1 MTATRDVLQELA
13 PTGRIRAAIN
23 FGNPVL
29 AQKDAVTGEPRGV
42 SVDIANEL
50 SRRMGIALEFVTFDA
65 AGKVFAA
72 LSQDKWDV
80 AFLAIDPNR
89 AKEIDFTAPY
99 VIIEG
104 AYMVPTGSPIT
115 RMNEVDRSGV
125 RIAVGAGSA
134 YDLYLT
140 RTIKA
145 AEIVRA
151 STGSEAI
158 EMFLRDGLE
167 VAAGVKSPLQRFA
180 RDRADVRVL
189 DGRFMVIEQAMAVLK
204 GRAQALRYLRPMIEE
219 LKASGFVASGLA
231 RSGQQD
237 ARVAPPTPSD

>member
-1 MTATRDVLQELA
+1 MAAARNVLQELA

-29 AQKDAVTGEPRGV
+29 AQKDAVTGEPWGV
-42 SVDIANEL
+42 SVDIASEL
-50 SRRMGIALEFVTFDA
+50 SRRTGIALEFVTFDA

-72 LSQDKWDV
+72 LAQDKWDV

-89 AKEIDFTAPY
+89 AKELDFTAPY

-115 RMNEVDRSGV
+115 CIDEVDRAGV
-125 RIAVGAGSA
+125 RIAVAAGSA

-140 RTIKA
+140 RTIEA
-145 AEIVRA
+145 AELVRA
-151 STGSEAI
+151 PTGPQAI
-158 EMFLRDGLE
+158 EMFLRDRLE

-180 RDRADVRVL
+180 HNRADVRVL
-189 DGRFMVIEQAMAVLK
+189 DGRFMVIEQAMAVPK
-204 GRAQALRYLRPMIEE
+204 GRTRALRYLRPLVEE
-219 LKASGFVASGLA
+219 LKASGFVAGGLA
-231 RSGQQD
+231 RSGRQE
-237 ARVAPPTPSD
+237 ARVAPATRDA